1 MNKIIEYIKGT
12 KTKNFLDGL
21 QDADIQKMALN
32 IYTASIDLDFEDY
45 EETKQKDIE
54 DIENAL
60 YYLKAITQN
69 EYNNKYFTTFYNALI
84 LIFDK

>member
-1 MNKIIEYIKGT
+1 MNITE
-12 KTKNFLDGL
+12 KTKNYLEGL
-21 QDADIQKMALN
+21 QGEDLQEIALN
-32 IYTASIDLDFEDY
+32 IYNASIDLDFEDY
-45 EETKQKDIE
+45 EETKQKDVE

-60 YYLKAITQN
+60 YYLKAIVQN